1 MNTVSYLETST
12 FLQVVFQE
20 TGWEESRKKIENS
33 DRLISSRLLRVEV
46 GRALLRLRLNNAQ
59 DELAASELTSRCD
72 SLFAAIDLVEISSEV
87 CMRAERVFPAQLL
100 RSLDAIHIATYLL
113 LKEKFGG
120 LEMLSH
126 DRIIRQVLK
135 LT

>member
-1 MNTVSYLETST
+1 MTKVNYLETST

-20 TGWEESRKKIENS
+20 TGWEESRMRIENS
-33 DRLISSRLLRVEV
+33 ERLISSRLLRIEV
-46 GRALLRLRLNNAQ
+46 SRALLRLRLNSTQ

-72 SLFAAIDLVEISSEV
+72 SMFAAIDLVEISSEI
-87 CMRAERVFPAQLL
+87 CMRAERVFPAQLI
-100 RSLDAIHIATYLL
+100 RSLDAIHVATYLL

-126 DRIIRQVLK
+126 DRMIRQVLK
-135 LT
+135 PS